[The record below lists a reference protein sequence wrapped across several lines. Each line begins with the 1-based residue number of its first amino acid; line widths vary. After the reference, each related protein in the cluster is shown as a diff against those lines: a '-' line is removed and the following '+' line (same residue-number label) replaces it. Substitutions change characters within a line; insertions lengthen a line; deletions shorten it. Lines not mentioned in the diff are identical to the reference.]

1 MSASSTENRKASSNN
16 TINTA
21 QSNEHYP
28 HLFEP
33 LDLGFTTLK
42 NRLVMG
48 SMHTGL
54 EDRFYNYGKLAAYFA
69 ERAKGGVAMMITM
82 VVLGLAIWSAISIWR
97 VEFMKW
103 AWSPS
108 SHTVCGP
115 CPRPS

>member
-54 EDRFYNYGKLAAYFA
+54 EEGAGWGR
-69 ERAKGGVAMMITM
+69 GGA
-82 VVLGLAIWSAISIWR
+82 GLTPCRVGMQKQSHRGGGSRGRRSAQ
-97 VEFMKW
+97 
-103 AWSPS
+103 
-108 SHTVCGP
+108 
-115 CPRPS
+115 